1 MIKKRFQQPVPVV
14 LDSGLYSSAIFVRYQ
29 MLQGTLSN
37 KISTAYTNTAFFT
50 NGFSR
55 INEFV

>member
-14 LDSGLYSSAIFVRYQ
+14 IDSGLYSSAIFVQ
-29 MLQGTLSN
+29 NQIVQGTLSN
-37 KISTAYTNTAFFT
+37 QISTANTAFFI
-50 NGFSR
+50 NGFTR